1 MNFDLQKASLTKR
14 LSAYILDLFIVI
26 LLAAGL
32 MALIYDVVDYDSKA
46 NELQSYYKEYEDK
59 YGIDTKLSNEDIAKL
74 PQLEQDKYAQASK
87 EFSEDERIRN
97 VYSVLINLTIIITSI
112 SLLIAYV
119 ISDVVLPLILKNGQT
134 VGKKVFNIA
143 LMRVD
148 GVKVSTFQ
156 LFVRAVLGKFTIE
169 TMLPVLLVMMMFF
182 GVMGGIA
189 LIVVLLL
196 LVLQIVVMSI
206 SKTNSAMHDLL
217 AVTVAV
223 DLESQR
229 IFESEA
235 ALMEYKQ
242 RIAAEKA
249 AEAPY

>member
-1 MNFDLQKASLTKR
+1 
-14 LSAYILDLFIVI
+14 
-26 LLAAGL
+26 
-32 MALIYDVVDYDSKA
+32 MALTYDVVDYDSKA

-59 YGIDTKLSNEDIAKL
+59 YGINTQLSAEEIAKL
-74 PQLEQDKYAQASK
+74 PQADQDKYAQASK

-97 VYSVLINLTIIITSI
+97 VYSILINLTIVITSI
-112 SLLIAYV
+112 SLLLAYV
-119 ISDVVLPLILKNGQT
+119 ISDVIVPLFLKNGQT

>member
-1 MNFDLQKASLTKR
+1 
-14 LSAYILDLFIVI
+14 
-26 LLAAGL
+26 
-32 MALIYDVVDYDSKA
+32 
-46 NELQSYYKEYEDK
+46 DK

-217 AVTVAV
+217 AVTVTV

-235 ALMEYKQ
+235 ALMEYKHS
-242 RIAAEKA
+242 
-249 AEAPY
+249 